1 MDKRQ
6 QKILRAIIREY
17 NETVQPVGSR
27 ILYEK
32 YSLNIS
38 PATIRWEM
46 VELTDDNYLEQP
58 HISAGRIPSDK
69 AYRFFVEELTDTN
82 NLTEKEEKT
91 IYRSLIK
98 IKENEKQ
105 NNSILNKQIAEVL
118 ADVSHNLSLINR
130 NRETIYEAGL
140 NWLVREPEF
149 YEREKLVDLVDS
161 FRDLDNI
168 FNDDIFNSVDDDSRV
183 FVGEEFLGSK
193 LRDCSL
199 IVKRLKTQRD
209 DNAAIGIL
217 GTRRMNYAKNISL
230 LDYTSKI
237 LTNLFN

>member
-1 MDKRQ
+1 MNKRQ

-46 VELTDDNYLEQP
+46 VELTNDDYLEQP
-58 HISAGRIPSDK
+58 HISAGRVPSDK
-69 AYRFFVEELTDTN
+69 AYRFFVEELIDAK
-82 NLTEKEEKT
+82 NLTKKEEEM
-91 IYRSLIK
+91 IYSGFMK
-98 IKENEKQ
+98 IKKDEEQ
-105 NNSILNKQIAEVL
+105 EGSSLDKQIAEIL

-149 YEREKLVDLVDS
+149 YEREKFVNLVDS
-161 FRDLDNI
+161 FRDLDSV
-168 FNDDIFNSVDDDSRV
+168 FDSVDDDLHI
-183 FVGEEFLGSK
+183 FVGEEFLGPK

-199 IVKRLKTQRD
+199 VVKRLNTLQG

-217 GTRRMNYAKNISL
+217 GTKRMNYAKNISL

-237 LTNLFN
+237 LVNLFD